1 MPATVLLEFSEDDL
15 SDTTPTYV
23 DVTSYCRGIEWWS
36 GIDTEGD
43 EPQPGGA
50 VIRMR
55 STNRDWEPDYTGG
68 RFYPNVTTYR
78 RFRLTVNG
86 VAEGI
91 FYTTGFAI
99 DYPAGTGYSEVTIT
113 CADGF
118 EVLAL
123 DNLPLMDPPDADSY
137 SDVVDFDE
145 PWGYWR
151 LGEEKGTQVVNKLR
165 TSKKI
170 VGKGKKRRVRRKSR
184 WLSRVV
190 GAEVESSSGPT
201 GVYKNNPQVN
211 QPGLILGDPDT
222 AVTFTPSPAT
232 NYVRIPLEQGNT
244 FSDDQVLTVECWA
257 KITSDFASVF
267 VAGPSEATA
276 NESTFLLNRGVN
288 DRALFRICYDGAG
301 GLFVSA
307 EGTTT
312 LAVGSTYHLVGTW
325 GPNGANVYVNGALEG
340 TNAGTGPM
348 LAATNNNIIGIAGD
362 WDIGGGLADATIDE
376 VAIYERELTADRILA
391 HYTAG
396 AARGYPQQTAG
407 TRIADIV
414 THALWSEASIQTSG
428 RNLQPV
434 FKHGQPKLEEISESM
449 HAEGP
454 QTLFFFNG
462 SGDPVYLGHE
472 WKATASAYNTVQATF
487 GDGSGEI
494 PYENVELVYDNETF
508 NEVTTNRE
516 GGTSFT
522 AEVAGVPRRANSD
535 FTDVLLANDNETE
548 SLAGAVLD
556 FYKTPALRPAT
567 LTVNGV
573 QASTQIGARK
583 IGHLVRV
590 KRRGQVGGAID
601 RVTHIIGYRKSLG
614 PEKHLTCTWNLARGF
629 DATLANNWRA
639 GIAAF
644 SEAGQTTRAA

>member
-1 MPATVLLEFSEDDL
+1 V
-15 SDTTPTYV
+15 
-23 DVTSYCRGIEWWS
+23 
-36 GIDTEGD
+36 
-43 EPQPGGA
+43 
-50 VIRMR
+50 
-55 STNRDWEPDYTGG
+55 
-68 RFYPNVTTYR
+68 
-78 RFRLTVNG
+78 
-86 VAEGI
+86 
-91 FYTTGFAI
+91 
-99 DYPAGTGYSEVTIT
+99 
-113 CADGF
+113 
-118 EVLAL
+118 
-123 DNLPLMDPPDADSY
+123 
-137 SDVVDFDE
+137 
-145 PWGYWR
+145 
-151 LGEEKGTQVVNKLR
+151 
-165 TSKKI
+165 
-170 VGKGKKRRVRRKSR
+170 
-184 WLSRVV
+184 
-190 GAEVESSSGPT
+190 
-201 GVYKNNPQVN
+201 
-211 QPGLILGDPDT
+211 
-222 AVTFTPSPAT
+222 
-232 NYVRIPLEQGNT
+232 
-244 FSDDQVLTVECWA
+244 
-257 KITSDFASVF
+257 
-267 VAGPSEATA
+267 
-276 NESTFLLNRGVN
+276 
-288 DRALFRICYDGAG
+288 
-301 GLFVSA
+301 
-307 EGTTT
+307 
-312 LAVGSTYHLVGTW
+312 
-325 GPNGANVYVNGALEG
+325 
-340 TNAGTGPM
+340 
-348 LAATNNNIIGIAGD
+348 
-362 WDIGGGLADATIDE
+362 
-376 VAIYERELTADRILA
+376 LA

-396 AARGYPQQTAG
+396 TARGYPQQTAG

>member
-1 MPATVLLEFSEDDL
+1 LLS
-15 SDTTPTYV
+15 
-23 DVTSYCRGIEWWS
+23 
-36 GIDTEGD
+36 
-43 EPQPGGA
+43 
-50 VIRMR
+50 
-55 STNRDWEPDYTGG
+55 
-68 RFYPNVTTYR
+68 
-78 RFRLTVNG
+78 
-86 VAEGI
+86 
-91 FYTTGFAI
+91 
-99 DYPAGTGYSEVTIT
+99 
-113 CADGF
+113 
-118 EVLAL
+118 
-123 DNLPLMDPPDADSY
+123 
-137 SDVVDFDE
+137 
-145 PWGYWR
+145 
-151 LGEEKGTQVVNKLR
+151 
-165 TSKKI
+165 
-170 VGKGKKRRVRRKSR
+170 
-184 WLSRVV
+184 
-190 GAEVESSSGPT
+190 
-201 GVYKNNPQVN
+201 
-211 QPGLILGDPDT
+211 
-222 AVTFTPSPAT
+222 
-232 NYVRIPLEQGNT
+232 
-244 FSDDQVLTVECWA
+244 
-257 KITSDFASVF
+257 
-267 VAGPSEATA
+267 
-276 NESTFLLNRGVN
+276 RGVN

-325 GPNGANVYVNGALEG
+325 GPNGASVYVNGALEG

>member
-1 MPATVLLEFSEDDL
+1 
-15 SDTTPTYV
+15 
-23 DVTSYCRGIEWWS
+23 
-36 GIDTEGD
+36 
-43 EPQPGGA
+43 
-50 VIRMR
+50 
-55 STNRDWEPDYTGG
+55 
-68 RFYPNVTTYR
+68 
-78 RFRLTVNG
+78 
-86 VAEGI
+86 
-91 FYTTGFAI
+91 
-99 DYPAGTGYSEVTIT
+99 
-113 CADGF
+113 
-118 EVLAL
+118 
-123 DNLPLMDPPDADSY
+123 
-137 SDVVDFDE
+137 
-145 PWGYWR
+145 
-151 LGEEKGTQVVNKLR
+151 
-165 TSKKI
+165 
-170 VGKGKKRRVRRKSR
+170 VGKGKKRRTIKKRHR
-184 WLSRVV
+184 WRTQETR
-190 GAEVESSSGPT
+190 AEVAGIAGSPGTYRNTPSLG
-201 GVYKNNPQVN
+201 
-211 QPGLILGDPDT
+211 QPGIILGDPDT
-222 AVTFTPSPAT
+222 SVLFEAAKNQNARVTLQET
-232 NYVRIPLEQGNT
+232 
-244 FSDDQVLTVECWA
+244 DDLR
-257 KITSDFASVF
+257 
-267 VAGPSEATA
+267 G
-276 NESTFLLNRGVN
+276 LNRISVE
-288 DRALFRICYDGAG
+288 AWAYPL
-301 GLFVSA
+301 
-307 EGTTT
+307 T
-312 LAVGSTYHLVGTW
+312 AVGGGGRRGIVVGPYTGGSAPIFDLSQDAGNVIAWSVTIDQFANQLEVTIPENLNEWTHYVGTW
-325 GPNGANVYVNGALEG
+325 NGQHLKLYENGV
-340 TNAGTGPM
+340 
-348 LAATNNNIIGIAGD
+348 LAASIDHPETLQTVSANQFLHIATYPGSD
-362 WDIGGGLADATIDE
+362 DFNGYVDE
-376 VAIYERELTADRILA
+376 VAVYEKALSAGRVLA
-391 HYTAG
+391 HYTA
-396 AARGYPQQTAG
+396 ATARGWPEQTAG

-590 KRRGQVGGAID
+590 KRRGQAGGAID